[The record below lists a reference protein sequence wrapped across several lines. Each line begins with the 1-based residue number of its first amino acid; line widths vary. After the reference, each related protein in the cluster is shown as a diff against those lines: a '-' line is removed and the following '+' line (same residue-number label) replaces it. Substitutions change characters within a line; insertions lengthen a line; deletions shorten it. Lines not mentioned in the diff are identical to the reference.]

1 MVNHTKGQPS
11 LQSGIKKPP
20 KTPSKVT
27 RNNSKD
33 PVSSQ
38 KAPSYYSR
46 KLSMSSMSISNQ
58 RPKASRN
65 RSKDPVSSQKV
76 SRNIGKESSER
87 RKAYGVKLVSGP
99 ALMKK
104 KPVSALITESAGVGP
119 SQNQNAAASGERA
132 ASSAGGQQ
140 AAHHK
145 KNLSLLQL

>member
-33 PVSSQ
+33 PLSSQ
-38 KAPSYYSR
+38 KA
-46 KLSMSSMSISNQ
+46 
-58 RPKASRN
+58 ARN